1 MAYTAAYA
9 GSRWGELAALTHD
22 QIDQDGR
29 IITIDRKI
37 IEIGGTLHLEPPKGR
52 KKRPTIYPN
61 HTPGGY
67 PLAQR
72 LTHPVEAS
80 PAGPPRPPQRPG
92 TPLPPP
98 HLLP

>member
-37 IEIGGTLHLEPPKGR
+37 IEIGGTLHLQPPKGR
-52 KKRPTIYPN
+52 KRRRTIYPR

-72 LTHPVEAS
+72 LTAPVEPS
-80 PAGPPRPPQRPG
+80 RAGRRHVPEAPDS
-92 TPLPPP
+92 PLPPR
-98 HLLP
+98 H